1 MKKELL
7 LASVVLCSS
16 LITSCGG
23 NNNTSSPSQSTSSSD
38 VQTSTTTSTSSTS
51 NSSQGGTSSS
61 SSSSSTTEPAP
72 SAKTFRIDPSNFNS
86 ISALTLSGVVEN
98 TQYNDEFTVNAGGS
112 ITSTAFKGI
121 TKIVAKCYSSYEN
134 MEMYSG
140 TSTSGTKINS
150 VKEAGS
156 NSATYT
162 YNFTTPSDSF
172 FFINNQTKN
181 RQHIYFIDI
190 YYTGAEVSGGGSSEP
205 GSHAYTSFESSDI
218 ELLNKT
224 FGTTIPFAPCD
235 YYELIPYA
243 ADGYVGIQG
252 YFEGV
257 TQAEFNSYKTALTYS
272 YSGSD
277 TDQNGDLWYYYDID
291 DKTYFD
297 INFSTEDGTNYFN
310 FDIYYEDGTGGGGGG
325 NTGNYWDQVTTNA
338 IYTNEGKGIES
349 LRNENGYATL
359 DFNNGTKVKNLTEQG
374 NYVDGCPTKGDVNV
388 LVIPVE
394 FSDKKATTKQDLSAL
409 NFALNGGEGEESLK
423 NGMSVSKFYN
433 ESSYGQLNLNFE
445 IMGGGTKWYSP
456 DYTSEFYINQ
466 DKSSGDSSTADI
478 DIVDSIMKKYGDE
491 VDCSKF
497 DSDKNGVI
505 DAVVIVPTISINS
518 TSDKSILEWAY
529 RYWCT
534 RDTSYDGVQFNDYL
548 WCPYDFLFETETGYD
563 NGTAPTNNYTLTHEF
578 GHVLGA
584 DDYYDSSYSQTA
596 TLLDGNDIMDAGFG
610 DHNPYSKFNY
620 GWLSTSRLVTAND
633 SVTLDLNAYE
643 NDGDSIIVAN
653 NWDETLGCYQ
663 EYWVIMYYT
672 KTRINSHSTYAF
684 DEGLVVY
691 HVNAQLIDY
700 TYAGERAIDVYTTNN
715 QDSYYNTGVNLIELV
730 NVSGSGYTLGVGQT
744 SNSNIVDDYGN
755 KIGYTFKLNSMD
767 GSKANITFTA
777 NK

>member
-1 MKKELL
+1 MKKKLL

-252 YFEGV
+252 
-257 TQAEFNSYKTALTYS
+257 
-272 YSGSD
+272 
-277 TDQNGDLWYYYDID
+277 
-291 DKTYFD
+291 
-297 INFSTEDGTNYFN
+297 
-310 FDIYYEDGTGGGGGG
+310 
-325 NTGNYWDQVTTNA
+325 
-338 IYTNEGKGIES
+338 
-349 LRNENGYATL
+349 
-359 DFNNGTKVKNLTEQG
+359 
-374 NYVDGCPTKGDVNV
+374 
-388 LVIPVE
+388 
-394 FSDKKATTKQDLSAL
+394 
-409 NFALNGGEGEESLK
+409 
-423 NGMSVSKFYN
+423 
-433 ESSYGQLNLNFE
+433 
-445 IMGGGTKWYSP
+445 
-456 DYTSEFYINQ
+456 
-466 DKSSGDSSTADI
+466 
-478 DIVDSIMKKYGDE
+478 
-491 VDCSKF
+491 
-497 DSDKNGVI
+497 
-505 DAVVIVPTISINS
+505 
-518 TSDKSILEWAY
+518 
-529 RYWCT
+529 
-534 RDTSYDGVQFNDYL
+534 
-548 WCPYDFLFETETGYD
+548 
-563 NGTAPTNNYTLTHEF
+563 
-578 GHVLGA
+578 
-584 DDYYDSSYSQTA
+584 
-596 TLLDGNDIMDAGFG
+596 
-610 DHNPYSKFNY
+610 
-620 GWLSTSRLVTAND
+620 
-633 SVTLDLNAYE
+633 
-643 NDGDSIIVAN
+643 
-653 NWDETLGCYQ
+653 
-663 EYWVIMYYT
+663 
-672 KTRINSHSTYAF
+672 
-684 DEGLVVY
+684 
-691 HVNAQLIDY
+691 
-700 TYAGERAIDVYTTNN
+700 
-715 QDSYYNTGVNLIELV
+715 
-730 NVSGSGYTLGVGQT
+730 
-744 SNSNIVDDYGN
+744 
-755 KIGYTFKLNSMD
+755 
-767 GSKANITFTA
+767 
-777 NK
+777 

>member
-1 MKKELL
+1 
-7 LASVVLCSS
+7 
-16 LITSCGG
+16 
-23 NNNTSSPSQSTSSSD
+23 
-38 VQTSTTTSTSSTS
+38 
-51 NSSQGGTSSS
+51 
-61 SSSSSTTEPAP
+61 
-72 SAKTFRIDPSNFNS
+72 
-86 ISALTLSGVVEN
+86 
-98 TQYNDEFTVNAGGS
+98 
-112 ITSTAFKGI
+112 
-121 TKIVAKCYSSYEN
+121 
-134 MEMYSG
+134 
-140 TSTSGTKINS
+140 
-150 VKEAGS
+150 
-156 NSATYT
+156 
-162 YNFTTPSDSF
+162 
-172 FFINNQTKN
+172 
-181 RQHIYFIDI
+181 
-190 YYTGAEVSGGGSSEP
+190 
-205 GSHAYTSFESSDI
+205 
-218 ELLNKT
+218 
-224 FGTTIPFAPCD
+224 
-235 YYELIPYA
+235 
-243 ADGYVGIQG
+243 
-252 YFEGV
+252 
-257 TQAEFNSYKTALTYS
+257 
-272 YSGSD
+272 
-277 TDQNGDLWYYYDID
+277 
-291 DKTYFD
+291 
-297 INFSTEDGTNYFN
+297 
-310 FDIYYEDGTGGGGGG
+310 
-325 NTGNYWDQVTTNA
+325 
-338 IYTNEGKGIES
+338 
-349 LRNENGYATL
+349 
-359 DFNNGTKVKNLTEQG
+359 
-374 NYVDGCPTKGDVNV
+374 
-388 LVIPVE
+388 
-394 FSDKKATTKQDLSAL
+394 
-409 NFALNGGEGEESLK
+409 
-423 NGMSVSKFYN
+423 MSVSKFYN

-518 TSDKSILEWAY
+518 TSDQSILEWAY

-596 TLLDGNDIMDAGFG
+596 TLLDGNDVMDAGFG

-633 SVTLDLNAYE
+633 SVTLDLNAFE

-672 KTRINSHSTYAF
+672 KTGINSHSTYAF